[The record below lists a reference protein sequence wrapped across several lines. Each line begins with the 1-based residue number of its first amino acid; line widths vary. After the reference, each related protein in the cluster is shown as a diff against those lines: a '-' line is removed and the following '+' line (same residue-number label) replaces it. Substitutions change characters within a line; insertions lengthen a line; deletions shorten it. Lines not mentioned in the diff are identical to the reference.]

1 MSDQIQI
8 EGEIFQNTIRILKDL
23 ICFQTVSGK
32 SNLKLIEYCEKELKK
47 SNAYSFKT
55 FNNSKTQANLF
66 STIGGST
73 QVKDGGIIL
82 SGHTDVVPAP
92 PKDWTSDPF
101 IAREENNKIYGRGT
115 SDMKGFIACTLAI
128 APLFASKKLKSPI
141 HFSYTFD
148 EETGCLGAPLVLS
161 DLKKKNINF
170 SACII
175 GEPTNMKTITA
186 HKGYN
191 EYITKFTGLS
201 GHASNPENGV
211 SAIEYAIQYSNKLME
226 LRNELKKRDTKQNS
240 FTPSYSTLQIGK
252 ISGGMGANVIAD
264 KCSLEWE
271 VRPINK
277 EDGDFVTKNIDDFTN
292 NILLPKFKKDNPKG
306 DIKKEVVGEVVG
318 FDKEESSNAVD
329 LICNLTGDNS
339 KSAMSFG
346 TEAGLFQNSGISTVI
361 CGPGSIEQAHTV
373 DEYISYD
380 QLKECLKMLV
390 NLQKRIESI

>member
-1 MSDQIQI
+1 MTVQKEIDDQI
-8 EGEIFQNTIRILKDL
+8 FKTTLKILSDL
-23 ICFQTVSGK
+23 IKFQTESGK

-73 QVKDGGIIL
+73 QVEDGGIIL

-148 EETGCLGAPLVLS
+148 EETGCLGVPLILS
-161 DLKKKNINF
+161 DLKKRNINF

-191 EYITKFTGLS
+191 EYKTNFTGLS
-201 GHASNPENGV
+201 GHASNPESGV
-211 SAIEYAIQYSNKLME
+211 SAIEYAILYSNKLME
-226 LRNELKKRDTKQNS
+226 LRDELKKRNTKNILFS
-240 FTPSYSTLQIGK
+240 PSHSTLQIGK

-264 KCSLEWE
+264 QCSLEWE
-271 VRPINK
+271 VRPVNK
-277 EDGDFVTKNIDDFTN
+277 EDGDFITKNIDDFAK
-292 NILLPKFKKDNPKG
+292 NILLPEMKKNNTIG
-306 DIKKEVVGEVVG
+306 NIKKEIIGEVVG
-318 FDKEESSNAVD
+318 FDKDDSSEAVD
-329 LICNLTGDNS
+329 LVCNLTGDNS
-339 KSAMSFG
+339 KDTMPFG

-373 DEYISYD
+373 DEYITFD
-380 QLKECLKMLV
+380 QLRKCLKMLISLQEKMV
-390 NLQKRIESI
+390 N

>member
-1 MSDQIQI
+1 MTVQKEIDDQI
-8 EGEIFQNTIRILKDL
+8 FKTTLKILSDL
-23 ICFQTVSGK
+23 IKFQTESGK

-66 STIGGST
+66 STIGSGT
-73 QVKDGGIIL
+73 QVEDGGIIL

-115 SDMKGFIACTLAI
+115 SDMKGFIACTLAV

-161 DLKKKNINF
+161 DLKKRNINF

-191 EYITKFTGLS
+191 EYKTNFTGLS
-201 GHASNPENGV
+201 GHASNPESGV
-211 SAIEYAIQYSNKLME
+211 SAIEYAILYSNKLME
-226 LRNELKKRDTKQNS
+226 LRDELKKRNTKNILFS
-240 FTPSYSTLQIGK
+240 PSHSTLQIGK

-264 KCSLEWE
+264 QCSLEWE
-271 VRPINK
+271 VRPVNK
-277 EDGDFVTKNIDDFTN
+277 EDGDFITKNIDDFAK
-292 NILLPKFKKDNPKG
+292 NILLPEMKKNNTIG
-306 DIKKEVVGEVVG
+306 NIKKEIIGEVVG
-318 FDKEESSNAVD
+318 FDKDDSSEAVD
-329 LICNLTGDNS
+329 LVCNLTGDNS
-339 KSAMSFG
+339 KDTMPFG

-373 DEYISYD
+373 DEYITFD
-380 QLKECLKMLV
+380 QLRKCLKMLIS
-390 NLQKRIESI
+390 LQEKMVS